1 MLRDFVCVAVLMFLS
16 AVSVFGQGAVAEF
29 NGSAADQSGA
39 LLPGVAVTLTEETT
53 GLMRTTASNE
63 SGRFVIPAITPGR
76 HQSHQLRQSD
86 REPPERG
93 FPEVDSCGR
102 SEVDAARTPL
112 YVLAADDA
120 DAYLHDLGV

>member
-1 MLRDFVCVAVLMFLS
+1 MLRDFVCVAVLMFLPV
-16 AVSVFGQGAVAEF
+16 VSVFGQGAVAEF

-63 SGRFVIPAITPGR
+63 SGRCYRIYRYSA
-76 HQSHQLRQSD
+76 
-86 REPPERG
+86 
-93 FPEVDSCGR
+93 
-102 SEVDAARTPL
+102 
-112 YVLAADDA
+112 LAADDA